1 MLCVVFG
8 LSLLD
13 RTNISA
19 AYIAGMSADLELTVG
34 ARYSIALLVFFI
46 GYALFEIPSNLVIR
60 RLGAQWWLSFLIVSW
75 GLCVL
80 GMGFVHNWEAL
91 TVCRALL
98 GVFEA
103 GRKHF
108 SSLFCCYMSRCAD
121 IPSLPRRYLH
131 YWFLVQT
138 VRDRSSRLTFLYGL
152 PALLRIWTHLCIRPV
167 ANQCRKWN
175 LRSRMEMD
183 LHH

>member
-46 GYALFEIPSNLVIR
+46 GYALFELPSNLVIR
-60 RLGAQWWLSFLIVSW
+60 RLGAQWWLSFLIISW

-80 GMGFVHNWEAL
+80 GMGFVHTWESL

-103 GRKHF
+103 GRKHSSF
-108 SSLFCCYMSRCAD
+108 SV
-121 IPSLPRRYLH
+121 
-131 YWFLVQT
+131 FLLQK
-138 VRDRSSRLTFLYGL
+138 
-152 PALLRIWTHLCIRPV
+152 PLC
-167 ANQCRKWN
+167 
-175 LRSRMEMD
+175 
-183 LHH
+183 